1 MWLLGGV
8 LFLQVSNARVV
19 LLANPLT
26 MLTTAL
32 FVCPEVILVQAE
44 NHPVMLVL
52 MANIQI
58 DT

>member
-19 LLANPLT
+19 LLANSLT

-32 FVCPEVILVQAE
+32 FVCQEVILVQAE